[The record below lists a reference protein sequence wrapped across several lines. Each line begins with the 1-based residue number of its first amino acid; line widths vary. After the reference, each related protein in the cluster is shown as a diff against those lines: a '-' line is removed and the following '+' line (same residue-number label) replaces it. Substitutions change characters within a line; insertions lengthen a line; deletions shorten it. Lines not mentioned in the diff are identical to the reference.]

1 MAKRNMAELNKSG
14 TAQISKPESNVF
26 EFIRQFRKNLAD
38 LKLNSVIVDIREG
51 AISNIDVSGVEKE
64 RLVDACEK
72 FLSAFQ
78 DYLLSGECSVKPV
91 DDEIIK
97 VEFANIDNAESS
109 SVKLGKELGIKDS
122 VYRVRRVR
130 MTKRAYRNVFNRE
143 TVPDAVLWCAN
154 ANEITKYYK
163 RVRRVGF
170 DFELKEVLSYV
181 HYNKV
186 INAISGVDYRS
197 SDKIT
202 EADYLRALRFYFLY
216 SEETFD
222 YYLSSLNPRILALA
236 KKQLEDISATGLAAK
251 YREAKDNVSAYV
263 LSNEA
268 SFVNSLADGEVEDYS
283 FDERIVPE
291 KTFEKPVI
299 EEDFVAPIEKDLV
312 ATIKESAQTSSGVV
326 NRYNLLVDDDFVREL
341 DKVLQGYKQYR
352 SNHKGL
358 DEYMVKAT
366 PEVQEKAEL
375 FLSKLPFDDAKEEL
389 HKLNPYALVEA
400 LKKRKENN

>member
-1 MAKRNMAELNKSG
+1 MAKLNKSG

-26 EFIRQFRKNLAD
+26 EFIRQFRENLSD

-51 AISNIDVSGVEKE
+51 ATSNIDVTGVEKE

-91 DDEIIK
+91 DDEIIQ
-97 VEFANIDNAESS
+97 VELANITNAEAS
-109 SVKLGKELGIKDS
+109 SVKLGTELGIKDS

-130 MTKRAYRNVFNRE
+130 MTKRAYRTAFNRE

-154 ANEITKYYK
+154 VNEITKAYK
-163 RVRRVGF
+163 RIRRVGF
-170 DFELKEVLSYV
+170 DFELNKVLSYT

-186 INAISGVDYRS
+186 MNTISGVDYRS

-222 YYLSSLNPRILALA
+222 YYLSSLNPRILALV
-236 KKQLEDISATGLAAK
+236 KKQLEDISSTGLADK
-251 YREAKDNVSAYV
+251 YREAKENISDFI

-268 SFVNSLADGEVEDYS
+268 SFVNSLADGEVDDYS
-283 FDERIVPE
+283 IDEQ
-291 KTFEKPVI
+291 KTFEEPSIK
-299 EEDFVAPIEKDLV
+299 EDFVASIEEPV
-312 ATIKESAQTSSGVV
+312 QTSSGIAFNLPISKELSDEFVQAIE
-326 NRYNLLVDDDFVREL
+326 RYKAYEQKCIDNGKSVKYADSADSETRKKA
-341 DKVLQGYKQYR
+341 KVFFKSLITENSKSVEQVLAQ
-352 SNHKGL
+352 
-358 DEYMVKAT
+358 VK
-366 PEVQEKAEL
+366 E
-375 FLSKLPFDDAKEEL
+375 
-389 HKLNPYALVEA
+389 LNPYDFVYLLEHDY
-400 LKKRKENN
+400 KR

>member
-51 AISNIDVSGVEKE
+51 ATSNIDVSGVEKE

-109 SVKLGKELGIKDS
+109 SVKLGKELGVKDS

-186 INAISGVDYRS
+186 MNAISGVDYRS

-251 YREAKDNVSAYV
+251 YREAKDNVSAYI

-268 SFVNSLADGEVEDYS
+268 SFVNSLADGEVNDYS
-283 FDERIVPE
+283 FDEQVVPE
-291 KTFEKPVI
+291 KTFEEPSI
-299 EEDFVAPIEKDLV
+299 EEDFVAPVEEPV
-312 ATIKESAQTSSGVV
+312 QTSSGVAF
-326 NRYNLLVDDDFVREL
+326 NLPISKELSDEFIQAIGRYRVYEKKCKDEGKLNKYLLASNLD
-341 DKVLQGYKQYR
+341 
-352 SNHKGL
+352 S
-358 DEYMVKAT
+358 M
-366 PEVQEKAEL
+366 EKAKL
-375 FLSKLPFDDAKEEL
+375 FLEKLPFDGALEEAK
-389 HKLNPYALVEA
+389 KINAYDLVTLLET
-400 LKKRKENN
+400 KYRKEGD

>member
-26 EFIRQFRKNLAD
+26 EFIRQFRGNLAD

-51 AISNIDVSGVEKE
+51 ATSNIDVTGVEKE

-91 DDEIIK
+91 DDEIIQ
-97 VEFANIDNAESS
+97 VELANITNAEAS
-109 SVKLGKELGIKDS
+109 SVKLGTELGIKDS

-130 MTKRAYRNVFNRE
+130 MTKRAYRTAFNRE

-154 ANEITKYYK
+154 VNEITKAYK
-163 RVRRVGF
+163 RIRRVGF
-170 DFELKEVLSYV
+170 DFELNEVLSYT

-186 INAISGVDYRS
+186 MNAISGLDYRS

-236 KKQLEDISATGLAAK
+236 KKQLEDISSTGLADK
-251 YREAKDNVSAYV
+251 YREAKENMSAFI

-268 SFVNSLADGEVEDYS
+268 SFVNSLSDGEVNDYS
-283 FDERIVPE
+283 IDEQ
-291 KTFEKPVI
+291 KTFEESSI
-299 EEDFVAPIEKDLV
+299 EEDFVAPVEEPV
-312 ATIKESAQTSSGVV
+312 QTSSGVAFNLPISKEV
-326 NRYNLLVDDDFVREL
+326 SDEFVQAIERY
-341 DKVLQGYKQYR
+341 KAYQQKCI
-352 SNHKGL
+352 
-358 DEYMVKAT
+358 DEGKSVKYADSAN
-366 PEVQEKAEL
+366 PETRKKAEAFFKSL
-375 FLSKLPFDDAKEEL
+375 ITENSKSVEQVLVQVKE
-389 HKLNPYALVEA
+389 LNPYDFVYLLEHDY
-400 LKKRKENN
+400 KR

>member
-26 EFIRQFRKNLAD
+26 EFIRQFRGNLAD

-51 AISNIDVSGVEKE
+51 ATSNIDITGVEKE

-91 DDEIIK
+91 DDEIIQ
-97 VEFANIDNAESS
+97 VELANITNAEAS
-109 SVKLGKELGIKDS
+109 SVKLGTELGIKDS

-130 MTKRAYRNVFNRE
+130 MTKRAYRTAFNRE

-154 ANEITKYYK
+154 VNEITKAYK
-163 RVRRVGF
+163 RIRRVGF
-170 DFELKEVLSYV
+170 DFELNEVLSYT

-186 INAISGVDYRS
+186 MNIISGVDYRS

-236 KKQLEDISATGLAAK
+236 KKQLEDISSTGLAEK
-251 YREAKDNVSAYV
+251 YREAKENMSAFI

-268 SFVNSLADGEVEDYS
+268 SFVNSLSDGEVDDYS
-283 FDERIVPE
+283 IDEQ
-291 KTFEKPVI
+291 KTFEEPSI
-299 EEDFVAPIEKDLV
+299 EEDFVAPVEEPV
-312 ATIKESAQTSSGVV
+312 QTSSGVAF
-326 NRYNLLVDDDFVREL
+326 NLPISKELSDGFIQAIERYKAYQQKCIDGG
-341 DKVLQGYKQYR
+341 K
-352 SNHKGL
+352 S
-358 DEYMVKAT
+358 VKYADSAN
-366 PEVQEKAEL
+366 PETRKKAEAFFKSL
-375 FLSKLPFDDAKEEL
+375 ITENSKSVEQVLAQVKE
-389 HKLNPYALVEA
+389 LNPYDFVYLLEHDY
-400 LKKRKENN
+400 KR

>member
-26 EFIRQFRKNLAD
+26 EFIRQFRGNLAD

-51 AISNIDVSGVEKE
+51 ATSNINVTGVEKE

-91 DDEIIK
+91 DDEIIQ
-97 VEFANIDNAESS
+97 VELANITNAEAS
-109 SVKLGKELGIKDS
+109 SVKLGTELGIKDS

-130 MTKRAYRNVFNRE
+130 MTKRAYRTAFNRE

-154 ANEITKYYK
+154 VNEITKAYK
-163 RVRRVGF
+163 RIRRVGF
-170 DFELKEVLSYV
+170 DFELNEVLSYT

-186 INAISGVDYRS
+186 MNAISGVDYRS

-202 EADYLRALRFYFLY
+202 ETDYLRALRFYFLY

-236 KKQLEDISATGLAAK
+236 KKQLEDISSTGLAEK
-251 YREAKDNVSAYV
+251 YREAKENMSAFI

-268 SFVNSLADGEVEDYS
+268 SFVNSLSVGEVDDYS
-283 FDERIVPE
+283 IDEQ
-291 KTFEKPVI
+291 KTFEEPSI
-299 EEDFVAPIEKDLV
+299 EEDFVAPVEEPVQTTSGVAFNLSISKEISDGFLQLIEDYEAYDKKCSQTKEMNEYVSDNRESSYENVKLFLESLPCDDCIEK
-312 ATIKESAQTSSGVV
+312 A
-326 NRYNLLVDDDFVREL
+326 R
-341 DKVLQGYKQYR
+341 
-352 SNHKGL
+352 
-358 DEYMVKAT
+358 
-366 PEVQEKAEL
+366 
-375 FLSKLPFDDAKEEL
+375 
-389 HKLNPYALVEA
+389 KLNQYYLVTE
-400 LKKRKENN
+400 LEKYRK

>member
-26 EFIRQFRKNLAD
+26 EFIRQFRGNLAD

-51 AISNIDVSGVEKE
+51 ATSNIDITGVEKE

-91 DDEIIK
+91 DDEIIQ
-97 VEFANIDNAESS
+97 VELANITNAEAS
-109 SVKLGKELGIKDS
+109 SVKLGTELGIKDS

-130 MTKRAYRNVFNRE
+130 MTKRAYRTAFNRE

-154 ANEITKYYK
+154 VNEITKAYK
-163 RVRRVGF
+163 RIRRVGF
-170 DFELKEVLSYV
+170 DFELNEVLSYT

-186 INAISGVDYRS
+186 MNAISGVDYRS

-236 KKQLEDISATGLAAK
+236 KKQLEDISSTGLAER
-251 YREAKDNVSAYV
+251 YREAKENMSAFI

-268 SFVNSLADGEVEDYS
+268 SFVNSLSDGEVDDYS
-283 FDERIVPE
+283 FDEQ
-291 KTFEKPVI
+291 KTFEEPSI
-299 EEDFVAPIEKDLV
+299 EEDFVAPVEEPV
-312 ATIKESAQTSSGVV
+312 QTSSGVAF
-326 NRYNLLVDDDFVREL
+326 NLPISKELSDEFIQAIERYKAYQQKCIDGG
-341 DKVLQGYKQYR
+341 K
-352 SNHKGL
+352 S
-358 DEYMVKAT
+358 VKYADSAN
-366 PEVQEKAEL
+366 PETRKKAEAFFKSL
-375 FLSKLPFDDAKEEL
+375 ITENSKSVEQVLVQVKE
-389 HKLNPYALVEA
+389 LNPYDFVYLLEHDY
-400 LKKRKENN
+400 KR

>member
-1 MAKRNMAELNKSG
+1 MAKRNMAKLNKSG

-26 EFIRQFRKNLAD
+26 EFIRQFRENLSD

-51 AISNIDVSGVEKE
+51 ATSNIDVTGVEKE

-91 DDEIIK
+91 DDEIIQ
-97 VEFANIDNAESS
+97 VELANITNAEAS
-109 SVKLGKELGIKDS
+109 SVKLGTELGIKDS

-130 MTKRAYRNVFNRE
+130 MTKRAYRTAFNRE

-154 ANEITKYYK
+154 VNEITKAYK
-163 RVRRVGF
+163 RIRRVGF
-170 DFELKEVLSYV
+170 DFELNKVLSYT

-186 INAISGVDYRS
+186 MNTISGVDYRS

-222 YYLSSLNPRILALA
+222 YYLSSLNPRILALV
-236 KKQLEDISATGLAAK
+236 KKQLEDISSTGLADK
-251 YREAKDNVSAYV
+251 YREAKENISDFI

-268 SFVNSLADGEVEDYS
+268 SFVNSLADGEVDDYS
-283 FDERIVPE
+283 IDEQ
-291 KTFEKPVI
+291 KTFEEPSIK
-299 EEDFVAPIEKDLV
+299 EDFVASIEEPV
-312 ATIKESAQTSSGVV
+312 QTSSGIAFNLPISKELSDEFVQAIE
-326 NRYNLLVDDDFVREL
+326 RYKAYEQKCIDNGKSVKYADSADSETRKKA
-341 DKVLQGYKQYR
+341 KVFFKSLITENSKSVEQVLAQ
-352 SNHKGL
+352 
-358 DEYMVKAT
+358 VK
-366 PEVQEKAEL
+366 E
-375 FLSKLPFDDAKEEL
+375 
-389 HKLNPYALVEA
+389 LNPYDFVYLLEHDY
-400 LKKRKENN
+400 KR

>member
-26 EFIRQFRKNLAD
+26 EFIRQFRGNLAD

-51 AISNIDVSGVEKE
+51 ATSNIDITGVEKE

-91 DDEIIK
+91 DDEIIQ
-97 VEFANIDNAESS
+97 VELANITNAEAS
-109 SVKLGKELGIKDS
+109 SVKLGTELGIKDS

-130 MTKRAYRNVFNRE
+130 MTKRAYRTAFNRE

-154 ANEITKYYK
+154 VNEITKAYK
-163 RVRRVGF
+163 RIRRVGF
-170 DFELKEVLSYV
+170 DFELNEVLSYT

-186 INAISGVDYRS
+186 MNIISGVDYRS

-236 KKQLEDISATGLAAK
+236 KKQLEDISSTGLAEK
-251 YREAKDNVSAYV
+251 YREAKENMSAFI

-268 SFVNSLADGEVEDYS
+268 SFVNSLSDGEVDDYS
-283 FDERIVPE
+283 IDEQ
-291 KTFEKPVI
+291 KTFEEPSI
-299 EEDFVAPIEKDLV
+299 EEDFVVPVEEPV
-312 ATIKESAQTSSGVV
+312 QTSSGVAFNLPISKEV
-326 NRYNLLVDDDFVREL
+326 SDEFVQAIERYKAYQQKCIDGG
-341 DKVLQGYKQYR
+341 K
-352 SNHKGL
+352 S
-358 DEYMVKAT
+358 VKYADSAN
-366 PEVQEKAEL
+366 PETRKKAEAFFKSL
-375 FLSKLPFDDAKEEL
+375 ITENSKSVEQVLAQVKE
-389 HKLNPYALVEA
+389 LNPYDFVYLLEHDY
-400 LKKRKENN
+400 KR

>member
-26 EFIRQFRKNLAD
+26 EFIRQFRGNLSD
-38 LKLNSVIVDIREG
+38 LKLKSVIVDIREG
-51 AISNIDVSGVEKE
+51 ATSNIDVTGVEKE

-91 DDEIIK
+91 DNEIIQ
-97 VEFANIDNAESS
+97 VELANITNAEAS
-109 SVKLGKELGIKDS
+109 SVKLGTELGIKDS

-130 MTKRAYRNVFNRE
+130 MTKRAYRTAFNRE
-143 TVPDAVLWCAN
+143 TVPDAVLWCADV
-154 ANEITKYYK
+154 NEITKAYK
-163 RVRRVGF
+163 RIRRVGF
-170 DFELKEVLSYV
+170 DFELNEVLSYT

-186 INAISGVDYRS
+186 MNAISGLDYRS

-236 KKQLEDISATGLAAK
+236 KKQLEDISSTGLADK
-251 YREAKDNVSAYV
+251 YREAKENMSAFI

-268 SFVNSLADGEVEDYS
+268 SFVNSLSDGEVDDYS
-283 FDERIVPE
+283 IDEQ
-291 KTFEKPVI
+291 KTFEESSI
-299 EEDFVAPIEKDLV
+299 EEDFVAPVEKPV
-312 ATIKESAQTSSGVV
+312 QTSSGVAFNLPISKEV
-326 NRYNLLVDDDFVREL
+326 SDEFVQAIERY
-341 DKVLQGYKQYR
+341 KAYQQKCI
-352 SNHKGL
+352 
-358 DEYMVKAT
+358 DEGKSVKYADSAN
-366 PEVQEKAEL
+366 PETRKKAEAFFKSL
-375 FLSKLPFDDAKEEL
+375 ITENSKSVEQVLVQVKE
-389 HKLNPYALVEA
+389 LNPYDFVYLLEHDY
-400 LKKRKENN
+400 KR

>member
-26 EFIRQFRKNLAD
+26 EFIRQFRGNLSD

-51 AISNIDVSGVEKE
+51 ATSNIDVTGVEKE

-78 DYLLSGECSVKPV
+78 DYLLSGECSVKSV
-91 DDEIIK
+91 DDEIIQ
-97 VEFANIDNAESS
+97 VELANITNAEAS
-109 SVKLGKELGIKDS
+109 SVKLGTELGIKDS

-130 MTKRAYRNVFNRE
+130 MTKRAYRTAFNRE
-143 TVPDAVLWCAN
+143 TVPDAVLWCADV
-154 ANEITKYYK
+154 NEITKAYK
-163 RVRRVGF
+163 RIRRVGF
-170 DFELKEVLSYV
+170 DFELNEVLSYV

-186 INAISGVDYRS
+186 MNAISGVDYRS

-236 KKQLEDISATGLAAK
+236 KKQLEDISSTGLADK
-251 YREAKDNVSAYV
+251 YREAKENISAFI

-268 SFVNSLADGEVEDYS
+268 SFVNSLVDGEVDDDS
-283 FDERIVPE
+283 FDEQVAPE
-291 KTFEKPVI
+291 KTFEKPSI
-299 EEDFVAPIEKDLV
+299 EEDFVASIEEPVQIASGVAFNLPISKEDSDCFLRLIKNYEAYDKKCIETQEV
-312 ATIKESAQTSSGVV
+312 NKFVYDDKESSYE
-326 NRYNLLVDDDFVREL
+326 N
-341 DKVLQGYKQYR
+341 
-352 SNHKGL
+352 
-358 DEYMVKAT
+358 VK
-366 PEVQEKAEL
+366 L
-375 FLSKLPFDDAKEEL
+375 FLESLPCDDCIERVR
-389 HKLNPYALVEA
+389 KLNPYYLVTE
-400 LKKRKENN
+400 LYKYRK

>member
-26 EFIRQFRKNLAD
+26 EFIRQFRGNLAD

-51 AISNIDVSGVEKE
+51 ATSNIDITGVEKE

-91 DDEIIK
+91 DDEIIQ
-97 VEFANIDNAESS
+97 VELANITNAEAS
-109 SVKLGKELGIKDS
+109 SVKLGTELGIKDS

-130 MTKRAYRNVFNRE
+130 MTKRAYRTAFNRE

-154 ANEITKYYK
+154 VNEITKAYK
-163 RVRRVGF
+163 RIRRVGF
-170 DFELKEVLSYV
+170 DFELNEVLSYT

-186 INAISGVDYRS
+186 MNAISGVDYRS

-202 EADYLRALRFYFLY
+202 ETDYLRALRFYFLY

-236 KKQLEDISATGLAAK
+236 KKQLEDISSTGLAEK
-251 YREAKDNVSAYV
+251 YREAKENMSAFI

-268 SFVNSLADGEVEDYS
+268 SFVNSLSDGEVDDYS
-283 FDERIVPE
+283 IDEQ
-291 KTFEKPVI
+291 KTFEEPSI
-299 EEDFVAPIEKDLV
+299 EEDFVAPVEEPV
-312 ATIKESAQTSSGVV
+312 QTSSGVAFNLSISKEV
-326 NRYNLLVDDDFVREL
+326 SDGFLQLIEDYEAYDKKCSQTKEMNEYVSDNRESSYENVKLFLESLPCDDCI
-341 DKVLQGYKQYR
+341 
-352 SNHKGL
+352 
-358 DEYMVKAT
+358 
-366 PEVQEKAEL
+366 EKAR
-375 FLSKLPFDDAKEEL
+375 
-389 HKLNPYALVEA
+389 KLNQYYLVTE
-400 LKKRKENN
+400 LEKYRK

>member
-1 MAKRNMAELNKSG
+1 MVKRNMVELNKSG

-26 EFIRQFRKNLAD
+26 EFIRQFRGNLSD

-51 AISNIDVSGVEKE
+51 ATSNIDVTGVEKE

-91 DDEIIK
+91 DDEIIQ
-97 VEFANIDNAESS
+97 VELANITNAEAS
-109 SVKLGKELGIKDS
+109 SVKLGTELGIKDS

-130 MTKRAYRNVFNRE
+130 MTKRAYRTAFNRE

-154 ANEITKYYK
+154 VNEITKAYK
-163 RVRRVGF
+163 RIRRVGF
-170 DFELKEVLSYV
+170 DFELNEVLSYT

-186 INAISGVDYRS
+186 MNTISGVDYRS

-222 YYLSSLNPRILALA
+222 YYLSSLNPRILALV
-236 KKQLEDISATGLAAK
+236 KKQLEDISSTGLADK
-251 YREAKDNVSAYV
+251 YREAKENMSAFI

-268 SFVNSLADGEVEDYS
+268 SFVNSLSDGEVDDYS
-283 FDERIVPE
+283 IDEQ
-291 KTFEKPVI
+291 KTFEESSI
-299 EEDFVAPIEKDLV
+299 EEDFVAPVAEPVQTTSGVAFNLSISKEVSDGFLQLIEDYEAYDKKCSQTKEMNEYVSDNRESSYENVKLFLESLPCDDCIEK
-312 ATIKESAQTSSGVV
+312 A
-326 NRYNLLVDDDFVREL
+326 R
-341 DKVLQGYKQYR
+341 
-352 SNHKGL
+352 
-358 DEYMVKAT
+358 
-366 PEVQEKAEL
+366 
-375 FLSKLPFDDAKEEL
+375 
-389 HKLNPYALVEA
+389 KLNQYYLVTE
-400 LKKRKENN
+400 LEKYRK

>member
-1 MAKRNMAELNKSG
+1 MAKRNMAKLNKSG

-26 EFIRQFRKNLAD
+26 EFIRQFRGNLSD

-51 AISNIDVSGVEKE
+51 ATSNINVTGVEKE

-91 DDEIIK
+91 DDEIIQ
-97 VEFANIDNAESS
+97 VELANITSAEAS

-130 MTKRAYRNVFNRE
+130 MTKRAYRTAFNRE
-143 TVPDAVLWCAN
+143 TVPDAVLWCADV
-154 ANEITKYYK
+154 NEITKAYK
-163 RVRRVGF
+163 HIRRVGF
-170 DFELKEVLSYV
+170 DFELNEVLSYV

-186 INAISGVDYRS
+186 MNAISGVDYRS

-236 KKQLEDISATGLAAK
+236 KKQLEDISSTGLADK
-251 YREAKDNVSAYV
+251 YREAKENISAFI

-268 SFVNSLADGEVEDYS
+268 SFVNSLADEEVDDYS
-283 FDERIVPE
+283 IDEQ
-291 KTFEKPVI
+291 KTFEKPSI
-299 EEDFVAPIEKDLV
+299 KEDFVAPVEEPVQI
-312 ATIKESAQTSSGVV
+312 ASGVAFNLPISKEV
-326 NRYNLLVDDDFVREL
+326 SDEFVQAIERYKAYQQKCIDGG
-341 DKVLQGYKQYR
+341 K
-352 SNHKGL
+352 S
-358 DEYMVKAT
+358 VKYADSAN
-366 PEVQEKAEL
+366 PETRKKAEAFFKSL
-375 FLSKLPFDDAKEEL
+375 ITKNSKSVEQVLAQVKE
-389 HKLNPYALVEA
+389 LNPYDFVYLLEHDY
-400 LKKRKENN
+400 KR

>member
-1 MAKRNMAELNKSG
+1 MVKRNMVELNKSG

-26 EFIRQFRKNLAD
+26 EFIRQFRGNLSD

-51 AISNIDVSGVEKE
+51 ATSNIDVTGVEKE

-91 DDEIIK
+91 DDEIIQ
-97 VEFANIDNAESS
+97 VELANITNAEAS
-109 SVKLGKELGIKDS
+109 SVKLGTELGIKDS

-130 MTKRAYRNVFNRE
+130 MTKRAYRTAFNRE

-154 ANEITKYYK
+154 VNEITKAYK
-163 RVRRVGF
+163 RIRRVGF
-170 DFELKEVLSYV
+170 DFELNEVLSYT

-186 INAISGVDYRS
+186 MNTISGVDYRS

-222 YYLSSLNPRILALA
+222 YYLSSLNPRILALV
-236 KKQLEDISATGLAAK
+236 KKQLEDISSTGLADK
-251 YREAKDNVSAYV
+251 YREAKENMSAFI

-268 SFVNSLADGEVEDYS
+268 SFVNSLSDGEVDDYS
-283 FDERIVPE
+283 FDEQ
-291 KTFEKPVI
+291 KTFEEPSI
-299 EEDFVAPIEKDLV
+299 EEDFVAPVEEPV
-312 ATIKESAQTSSGVV
+312 QTSSGVAFNLPISKEV
-326 NRYNLLVDDDFVREL
+326 SDEFVQAIERYKAYQQKCIDGG
-341 DKVLQGYKQYR
+341 K
-352 SNHKGL
+352 S
-358 DEYMVKAT
+358 VKYADSAN
-366 PEVQEKAEL
+366 PETRKKAEAFFKSL
-375 FLSKLPFDDAKEEL
+375 ITENSKSVEQVLVQVKE
-389 HKLNPYALVEA
+389 LNPYDFVYLLEHDY
-400 LKKRKENN
+400 KR